1 MTAIHTNTCP
11 RCNGAVIDYQSSS
24 EDSAKCLTCGWRD
37 QQVSQDV
44 QREINVSLGQPKL
57 SVSPFLTE
65 PSRVEWWQEQVQ
77 SEYPAV
83 YNLNAG

>member
-1 MTAIHTNTCP
+1 VTAIQIAKCP
-11 RCNGAVIDYQSSS
+11 RCTGAVIDYQSSS

-44 QREINVSLGQPKL
+44 QREINVSLGEPKL
-57 SVSPFLTE
+57 AVSPYLGK

-83 YNLNAG
+83 YNLSAG